1 MAKRKP
7 KASSG
12 SAECQPT
19 VVTLRGM
26 SSSEITPD
34 LQRQINDAIKEAQK
48 RKDALADKHQRLSA
62 LAHQYLDD
70 ALTALL
76 FKRLGE
82 NAANWEGILASLTPQ
97 RALLLILDV
106 ERTRGAKPLREF
118 LRWPKRSGYLNSK
131 KQVILAEGQL
141 LSKLIQ
147 DYGGLAKWRR
157 GGGPGR
163 ETILADRWG
172 VDAIAVKEWLRH
184 G

>member
-1 MAKRKP
+1 MAKTQP
-7 KASSG
+7 KASS
-12 SAECQPT
+12 SPAEGQST
-19 VVTLRGM
+19 VITLRAM

-34 LQRQINDAIKEAQK
+34 LQRQINDAIKEAEK

-82 NAANWEGILASLTPQ
+82 NAANREGILASLTPR

-141 LSKLIQ
+141 LSKPIR
-147 DYGGLAKWRR
+147 GLRRPSEVAPRWRA
-157 GGGPGR
+157 GPGDDFGR
-163 ETILADRWG
+163 SVGRRRDSR
-172 VDAIAVKEWLRH
+172 
-184 G
+184 

>member
-1 MAKRKP
+1 MAKRTQP

-141 LSKLIQ
+141 LSKLI
-147 DYGGLAKWRR
+147 
-157 GGGPGR
+157 
-163 ETILADRWG
+163 
-172 VDAIAVKEWLRH
+172 
-184 G
+184 